1 MQWHVMM
8 YAWFG
13 SQGNENQCLLLTAAV
28 WGEEHTDTAWILHLR
43 FVFTVEWQ
51 KKKKNNSVKKMG
63 EEWGRVGGAERRILG
78 LISGE
83 ISFKLMRLDRVTVG
97 HLDNVVWQGSGDF
110 CGYEQEEE
118 ERVRRSCTHLHCWH
132 SSVFSLLSTS
142 LDRLQPECMAS
153 LCSSHSRSYSEPA
166 WHTACSQSSKTV
178 SEHRSWADKRLRVP
192 QVRQTY
198 IFISQDTFFFNRS
211 NKSFILFVTHT
222 QSCEHVSTFKL
233 QIWASRVMPPPV
245 TESWICQSFTISFI
259 TDTQNPVP
267 STRRAYVS
275 ICLWQ
280 AMGNYGPGG
289 AICGPLVFL
298 IWPAQLEQMN
308 SIASHERAGFH
319 PFLSVF

>member
-1 MQWHVMM
+1 MM

-13 SQGNENQCLLLTAAV
+13 SQGNENPCLLLMAAV

-63 EEWGRVGGAERRILG
+63 EEWGGVGGAERRILG

-83 ISFKLMRLDRVTVG
+83 TSFKFMRLDGVTEG
-97 HLDNVVWQGSGDF
+97 HLDNVAWQGSGDF

-166 WHTACSQSSKTV
+166 WQTACSQSSKTV
-178 SEHRSWADKRLRVP
+178 SEHRSRADKRFRVP

-198 IFISQDTFFFNRS
+198 IFISQDTFFLTEVTRASFYLWRTRS
-211 NKSFILFVTHT
+211 LAS
-222 QSCEHVSTFKL
+222 EHVSTFAS
-233 QIWASRVMPPPV
+233 QIWASRVTPPPV

-289 AICGPLVFL
+289 PYA
-298 IWPAQLEQMN
+298 A
-308 SIASHERAGFH
+308 R
-319 PFLSVF
+319 LSF